1 MNRLMNLNISNNKYI
16 LTTSVAL
23 IFLFVILT
31 RTDMYN
37 PGQDTPESIMKLA
50 GEWSSFSGSTQDL
63 QKSTIVE
70 VWDILSNNFVDKET
84 LNPESISEAGL
95 EALLST
101 IANQE
106 SYDPS
111 TLSYITIDAMLE
123 EIGDPHTFLFRPDAY
138 SLYSQNTQGEF
149 DGIGARVELSDSKL
163 TIVEP
168 IPGTPAFKAGIEAGD
183 VILAVNGE
191 STLGWSLLESVTK
204 IRGPKGTRV
213 DLLIQRTGIL
223 EPFQVEITRSS
234 INDESVTMKMTE
246 EDFAYI
252 KISCFCDDTDEE
264 LENILT
270 LVSNE
275 NPVGVV
281 LDLRN
286 NLGGLLSTTVN
297 IADLFLGKEIVLY
310 AIDGDGNRTDYF
322 TESDSQIDLPMVV
335 LVNEFSASA
344 SEVLSGAFQDHD
356 RAEIVGTKTFG
367 KGSVN
372 LPKKLSDQSAL
383 YYSIARWY
391 SPDGNM
397 IEGKGIKP
405 DFTVEAIQE
414 KNPEK
419 DLQLETAL
427 KRLTFL
433 IN

>member
-1 MNRLMNLNISNNKYI
+1 
-16 LTTSVAL
+16 
-23 IFLFVILT
+23 
-31 RTDMYN
+31 
-37 PGQDTPESIMKLA
+37 MKLA

-204 IRGPKGTRV
+204 IRGPKGTSV

>member
-1 MNRLMNLNISNNKYI
+1 MNELMRPSIKNNKYI
-16 LTTSVAL
+16 LTASIVSV
-23 IFLFVILT
+23 FLFVVLT
-31 RTDMYN
+31 QTDIYN
-37 PGQDTPESIMKLA
+37 HSQDTPDSIMALA
-50 GEWSSFSGSTQDL
+50 GEWSSVSASTQDP
-63 QKSTIVE
+63 QDSTIIE

-95 EALLST
+95 DALLSA
-101 IANQE
+101 IAKEE

-123 EIGDPHTFLFRPDAY
+123 AIGDPHTFLFRPDAY

-168 IPGTPAFKAGIEAGD
+168 IPGTPAFKAGIESGD

-191 STLGWSLLESVTK
+191 STLGWSLLASVTK
-204 IRGPKGTRV
+204 IRGPKGTNV
-213 DLLIQRTGIL
+213 SLLIQRIGIA
-223 EPFQVEITRSS
+223 EPFELAITRSS
-234 INDESVTMKMTE
+234 ISMESVNMNIIDQK
-246 EDFAYI
+246 FAYI
-252 KISCFCDDTDEE
+252 KISCFCADTDEE
-264 LENILT
+264 LENVLA
-270 LVSNE
+270 LVLNE
-275 NPVGVV
+275 NPTGVV

-297 IADLFLGKEIVLY
+297 IADVFLGEELVLY

-322 TESDSQIDLPMVV
+322 TKSDSQIDLPMVV
-335 LVNEFSASA
+335 LVNGFSASA
-344 SEVLSGAFQDHD
+344 SEVLSGALQDHG
-356 RAEIVGTKTFG
+356 RAQIIGTNTFG

-372 LPKKLSDQSAL
+372 LPKELNDGSAL

-405 DFTVEAIQE
+405 DFVIEATE
-414 KNPEK
+414 GGNPEK
-419 DLQLETAL
+419 DLQLEKAL
-427 KRLTFL
+427 NTLRF
-433 IN
+433 IMN

>member
-1 MNRLMNLNISNNKYI
+1 MRPSIKNNKYI
-16 LTTSVAL
+16 LTASIVSV
-23 IFLFVILT
+23 FLFVVLT
-31 RTDMYN
+31 QTDIYN
-37 PGQDTPESIMKLA
+37 HSQDTPDSIMALA
-50 GEWSSFSGSTQDL
+50 GEWSSVSASTQDP
-63 QKSTIVE
+63 QNSTIIE

-95 EALLST
+95 DALLST
-101 IANQE
+101 IAKEE

-123 EIGDPHTFLFRPDAY
+123 AIGDPHTFLFRPDAY

-168 IPGTPAFKAGIEAGD
+168 IPGTPAFKAGIESGD

-191 STLGWSLLESVTK
+191 STLGWSLLASVTK
-204 IRGPKGTRV
+204 IRGPKGTNV
-213 DLLIQRTGIL
+213 SLLIQRIGIA
-223 EPFQVEITRSS
+223 EPFELAITRSS
-234 INDESVTMKMTE
+234 ISMESVNMNIIDQK
-246 EDFAYI
+246 FAYI
-252 KISCFCDDTDEE
+252 KISCFCADTDEE
-264 LENILT
+264 LENVLA
-270 LVSNE
+270 LVLNE
-275 NPVGVV
+275 NPTGVV

-297 IADLFLGKEIVLY
+297 IADVFLGEELVLY

-322 TESDSQIDLPMVV
+322 TKSDSQIDLPMVV
-335 LVNEFSASA
+335 LVNGFSASA
-344 SEVLSGAFQDHD
+344 SEVLSGALQDHG
-356 RAEIVGTKTFG
+356 RAQIIGTNTFG

-372 LPKKLSDQSAL
+372 LPKKLNDGSAL

-405 DFTVEAIQE
+405 DFVIEATE
-414 KNPEK
+414 GESPEK
-419 DLQLETAL
+419 DLQLEKAL
-427 KRLTFL
+427 NTLRF
-433 IN
+433 IMN

>member
-1 MNRLMNLNISNNKYI
+1 MKLNISKNKYI
-16 LTTSVAL
+16 LTTAVVL
-23 IFLFVILT
+23 ILLLTALT
-31 RTDMYN
+31 RTDIYSV
-37 PGQDTPESIMKLA
+37 GQETPDSVMTLA
-50 GEWSSFSGSTQDL
+50 TEWSSASGAIQDP
-63 QKSTIVE
+63 QDSIIIE
-70 VWDILSNNFVDKET
+70 VWEILSDNFVDKET
-84 LNPESISEAGL
+84 LNPESISKAGL
-95 EALLST
+95 DALFST
-101 IANQE
+101 IATDK

-168 IPGTPAFKAGIEAGD
+168 IQGTPAFKAGIEAGD

-191 STLGWSLLESVTK
+191 STLGWSLLESVTR
-204 IRGPKGTRV
+204 IRGPKGTSV
-213 DLLIQRTGIL
+213 NLLIQRVGVS
-223 EPFQVEITRSS
+223 EPFELEITRSS
-234 INDESVTMKMTE
+234 INEESVTMNIID

-252 KISCFCDDTDEE
+252 RISCFCDDTDEE

-270 LVSNE
+270 LASNE
-275 NPVGVV
+275 NPAGVI

-297 IADLFLGKEIVLY
+297 IADVFLGEQIVLY
-310 AIDGDGNRTDYF
+310 AIDSDGKRTDYF
-322 TESDSQIDLPMVV
+322 TKSDSQIDLPMVV

-344 SEVLSGAFQDHD
+344 SEVLSGALQDHG
-356 RAEIVGTKTFG
+356 RAKIIGTKTFG

-372 LPKKLSDQSAL
+372 LPKKLSDESAL

-405 DFTVEAIQE
+405 DFTVEAIQG
-414 KNPEK
+414 KDPEK
-419 DLQLETAL
+419 DSQLEMAL
-427 KRLTFL
+427 NRLKSI

>member
-1 MNRLMNLNISNNKYI
+1 MNGLMKLNISKNKYI
-16 LTTSVAL
+16 LTTAVVL
-23 IFLFVILT
+23 ILLLTALT
-31 RTDMYN
+31 RTDIYSV
-37 PGQDTPESIMKLA
+37 GQETPDSVMTLA
-50 GEWSSFSGSTQDL
+50 TEWSSASGAIQDP
-63 QKSTIVE
+63 QDSIIIE
-70 VWDILSNNFVDKET
+70 VWEILSDNFVDKET
-84 LNPESISEAGL
+84 LNPESISKAGL
-95 EALLST
+95 DALFST
-101 IANQE
+101 IATDK

-168 IPGTPAFKAGIEAGD
+168 IQGTPAFKAGIEAGD

-191 STLGWSLLESVTK
+191 STLGWSLLESVTR
-204 IRGPKGTRV
+204 IRGPKGTSV
-213 DLLIQRTGIL
+213 NLLIQRVGVS
-223 EPFQVEITRSS
+223 EPFELEITRSS
-234 INDESVTMKMTE
+234 INEESVTMNIID

-252 KISCFCDDTDEE
+252 RISCFCDDTDEE

-270 LVSNE
+270 LASNE
-275 NPVGVV
+275 NPAGVI

-297 IADLFLGKEIVLY
+297 IADVFLGEQIVLY
-310 AIDGDGNRTDYF
+310 AIDSDGKRTDYF
-322 TESDSQIDLPMVV
+322 TKSDSQIDLPMVV

-344 SEVLSGAFQDHD
+344 SEVLSGALQDHG
-356 RAEIVGTKTFG
+356 RAKIIGTKTFG

-372 LPKKLSDQSAL
+372 LPKKLSDESAL

-405 DFTVEAIQE
+405 DFTVEAIQG
-414 KNPEK
+414 KDPEK
-419 DLQLETAL
+419 DSQLEMAL
-427 KRLTFL
+427 NRLKSI

>member
-1 MNRLMNLNISNNKYI
+1 MFRPPLRPSR
-16 LTTSVAL
+16 
-23 IFLFVILT
+23 T
-31 RTDMYN
+31 RAR
-37 PGQDTPESIMKLA
+37 A

-63 QKSTIVE
+63 QESTIVE

-264 LENILT
+264 IENILT

>member
-1 MNRLMNLNISNNKYI
+1 M
-16 LTTSVAL
+16 
-23 IFLFVILT
+23 
-31 RTDMYN
+31 
-37 PGQDTPESIMKLA
+37 
-50 GEWSSFSGSTQDL
+50 
-63 QKSTIVE
+63 
-70 VWDILSNNFVDKET
+70 
-84 LNPESISEAGL
+84 
-95 EALLST
+95 
-101 IANQE
+101 
-106 SYDPS
+106 
-111 TLSYITIDAMLE
+111 
-123 EIGDPHTFLFRPDAY
+123 
-138 SLYSQNTQGEF
+138 
-149 DGIGARVELSDSKL
+149 ELSDSKL

>member
-1 MNRLMNLNISNNKYI
+1 
-16 LTTSVAL
+16 
-23 IFLFVILT
+23 
-31 RTDMYN
+31 
-37 PGQDTPESIMKLA
+37 
-50 GEWSSFSGSTQDL
+50 
-63 QKSTIVE
+63 
-70 VWDILSNNFVDKET
+70 
-84 LNPESISEAGL
+84 
-95 EALLST
+95 
-101 IANQE
+101 
-106 SYDPS
+106 
-111 TLSYITIDAMLE
+111 
-123 EIGDPHTFLFRPDAY
+123 
-138 SLYSQNTQGEF
+138 
-149 DGIGARVELSDSKL
+149 
-163 TIVEP
+163 
-168 IPGTPAFKAGIEAGD
+168 
-183 VILAVNGE
+183 
-191 STLGWSLLESVTK
+191 
-204 IRGPKGTRV
+204 
-213 DLLIQRTGIL
+213 
-223 EPFQVEITRSS
+223 
-234 INDESVTMKMTE
+234 MKMTE

-270 LVSNE
+270 LVSND

-372 LPKKLSDQSAL
+372 LPKKLSDESAL

-414 KNPEK
+414 ENPEK

-427 KRLTFL
+427 KRLPFL

>member
-1 MNRLMNLNISNNKYI
+1 MNELMRPSIKNNKYI
-16 LTTSVAL
+16 LTASIVSV
-23 IFLFVILT
+23 FLFVVLT
-31 RTDMYN
+31 QTDIYN
-37 PGQDTPESIMKLA
+37 HSQDTPDSIMALA
-50 GEWSSFSGSTQDL
+50 GEWSSVSASTQDP
-63 QKSTIVE
+63 QDSTIIE

-95 EALLST
+95 DALLSA
-101 IANQE
+101 IAKEE

-123 EIGDPHTFLFRPDAY
+123 AIGDPHTFLFRPDAY

-168 IPGTPAFKAGIEAGD
+168 IPGTPAFKAGIESGD

-191 STLGWSLLESVTK
+191 STLGWSLLASVTK
-204 IRGPKGTRV
+204 IRGPKGTNV
-213 DLLIQRTGIL
+213 SLLIQRIGIA
-223 EPFQVEITRSS
+223 EPFELAITRSS
-234 INDESVTMKMTE
+234 ISMESVNMNIIDQK
-246 EDFAYI
+246 FAYI
-252 KISCFCDDTDEE
+252 KISCFCADTDEE
-264 LENILT
+264 LENVLA
-270 LVSNE
+270 LVLNE
-275 NPVGVV
+275 NPTGVV

-297 IADLFLGKEIVLY
+297 IADVFLDEELVLY

-322 TESDSQIDLPMVV
+322 TKSDSQIDLPMVV
-335 LVNEFSASA
+335 LVNGFSASA
-344 SEVLSGAFQDHD
+344 SEVLSGALQDHG
-356 RAEIVGTKTFG
+356 RAQIIGTNTFG

-372 LPKKLSDQSAL
+372 LPKELNDGSAL

-405 DFTVEAIQE
+405 DFVIEATE
-414 KNPEK
+414 GGNPEK
-419 DLQLETAL
+419 DLQLEKAL
-427 KRLTFL
+427 NTLRF
-433 IN
+433 IMN

>member
-1 MNRLMNLNISNNKYI
+1 MNGPMKLNISNNKYI
-16 LTTSVAL
+16 LITSMVL
-23 IFLFVILT
+23 IFLFALLT
-31 RTDMYN
+31 RTEIYSSS
-37 PGQDTPESIMKLA
+37 QDTPESIIKLA
-50 GEWSSFSGSTQDL
+50 DEWSSVSGSTQDL
-63 QKSTIVE
+63 QDSTIVE
-70 VWDILSNNFVDKET
+70 VWGILSDNFVDKET
-84 LNPESISEAGL
+84 LNPESISDAGL
-95 EALLST
+95 YALLAA
-101 IANQE
+101 IAKEE
-106 SYDPS
+106 SHNPS
-111 TLSYITIDAMLE
+111 TLSYITIDAMLA

-149 DGIGARVELSDSKL
+149 DGIGARVELSNSML

-168 IPGTPAFKAGIEAGD
+168 IQGTPAFNAGIEAGD

-213 DLLIQRTGIL
+213 NLLIQRIGIS
-223 EPFQVEITRSS
+223 EPFEVEITRSS
-234 INDESVTMKMTE
+234 ISMESVTMKIIE

-264 LENILT
+264 LESILK

-275 NPVGVV
+275 NPSGIV

-297 IADLFLGKEIVLY
+297 IADVFLEEEIVLY

-344 SEVLSGAFQDHD
+344 SEVLSGALQDHG
-356 RAEIVGTKTFG
+356 RAQIIGTQTFG

-372 LPKKLSDQSAL
+372 LPKKLSDDSAL

-391 SPDGNM
+391 SPGGNM

-405 DFTVEAIQE
+405 DLTVEAIQS
-414 KNPEK
+414 KNSEK

-427 KRLTFL
+427 NRLKSTM
-433 IN
+433 N